1 MAVDEGET
9 AARPGGPHI
18 AAPGAASA
26 AAADRFCDAVDRI
39 NSWVGKGFALTIF
52 IVTGVILIEIFAR
65 GVVGQATSWANETT
79 IYLSACA
86 YLVSGGYALA
96 HRRHVRIDLLYDRLS
111 VTARARLDLFTFV
124 FFFMYVGALIWV
136 GSTLAWGSFL
146 EGEGT
151 GTPWNPRIWPVKF
164 AIPIA
169 GVLLLLQGIAN
180 LLRDLGVARR
190 ESRAN

>member
-1 MAVDEGET
+1 MAVDEGAT
-9 AARPGGPHI
+9 APIASGPDSPPPV
-18 AAPGAASA
+18 AAP
-26 AAADRFCDAVDRI
+26 AAADRFCDAIDRV

-52 IVTGVILIEIFAR
+52 VVTAVILIEVFAR
-65 GVVGQATSWANETT
+65 GVVGQATTWANETT

-96 HRRHVRIDLLYDRLS
+96 HRRHVRIDLIYDRLS
-111 VTARARLDLFTFV
+111 PTTRARLDLFTFV

-164 AIPIA
+164 AIPLA
-169 GVLLLLQGIAN
+169 GALLLLQGIAN
-180 LLRDLGVARR
+180 LLRDLGVAQS
-190 ESRAN
+190 ESRAT